1 MPRFSL
7 DTALRVRERLERLY
21 QKALAEQI
29 QIEKHHREIIN
40 VMQDALEDHN
50 NDLDESKKN
59 GVTLNELLIGN
70 DFQLRIKNNLEIKKE
85 QLKEQLEVVELKRH
99 ELTKATQKKRVF
111 EILKEKEIK
120 EFHEEKKRLERL
132 EVDEIAQNY
141 RRFSQNG

>member
-7 DTALRVRERLERLY
+7 ETALRVRERLERLY